1 MVKWAGKK
9 RSCKFSPAVA
19 EVAMIVETTDP
30 DIIDGEPKIYFE
42 SGAGRREYEAIGM
55 EHPVPMPVASG

>member
-1 MVKWAGKK
+1 
-9 RSCKFSPAVA
+9 
-19 EVAMIVETTDP
+19 MIVETTDP